1 MEYFVEY
8 DLVCDLHGDV
18 GVSDPPVRDSGFDCE
33 GD

>member
-1 MEYFVEY
+1 VEYFLEHFLVG
-8 DLVCDLHGDV
+8 DLYGFV